1 MISEVTFSKL
11 YTSFWNSLLI
21 NSKNYVR
28 LVNGALIEDIHK
40 PITSYSSQYNA
51 YINILSFEL
60 YEKSLDKGS
69 LVFSKQEIDL
79 ACKYSF
85 DKVNSFTSFYKSV
98 QIPPYKEIK
107 NEVDFI
113 LKSLTV
119 QYQNKSPIIRQPL
132 DGIGM
137 LNHSEID
144 LMYSST
150 LVEVKSGD
158 RKFKTLDFRQVIT
171 YLTQNHYS
179 SNPVAIDRIELF
191 NPRMGILFNTDIDSM
206 IYELTVLTPNEVYEE
221 VKNYL
226 CEHNLL
232 ANDIIK

>member
-40 PITSYSSQYNA
+40 PISSYSSQYNA

-60 YEKSLDKGS
+60 YEQSLDKGS
-69 LVFSKQEIDL
+69 LVFTQEEIES
-79 ACKYSF
+79 ACKFSF
-85 DKVNSFTSFYKSV
+85 DKVSSFTSFYKNAQV
-98 QIPPYKEIK
+98 PPYSEIK
-107 NEVDFI
+107 SEVSFI
-113 LKSLTV
+113 LESLTS
-119 QYQNKSPIIRQPL
+119 QYQNKAPIIRTPL
-132 DGIGM
+132 EGIGI
-137 LNHSEID
+137 LNPSEVD

-150 LVEVKSGD
+150 LVEIKSGD

-179 SNPVAIDRIELF
+179 SSPVTIDRIELF
-191 NPRMGILFNTDIDSM
+191 NPRMGILFNTDIESM
-206 IYELTVLTPNEVYEE
+206 IYELTALTPNEVYEE

-232 ANDIIK
+232 VNDIIK

>member
-40 PITSYSSQYNA
+40 PISSYSSQYNA

-60 YEKSLDKGS
+60 YEQSLDKGS
-69 LVFSKQEIDL
+69 LEFTQKEIDL
-79 ACKYSF
+79 ACKYSL
-85 DKVNSFTSFYKSV
+85 DKVSSFTSFYKSV
-98 QIPPYKEIK
+98 QIPPYSEIK
-107 NEVDFI
+107 NEVKFI
-113 LKSLTV
+113 LKSLTT
-119 QYQNKSPIIRQPL
+119 QYQNNSPIIRKPL
-132 DGIGM
+132 DGIGI

-150 LVEVKSGD
+150 LVEIKSGD
-158 RKFKTLDFRQVIT
+158 RKFKALDFRQVIT

-179 SNPVAIDRIELF
+179 SNPVPIERIELF
-191 NPRMGILFNTDIDSM
+191 NPRMGILFNTDIESM
-206 IYELTVLTPNEVYEE
+206 IYELTVLSPNEVYED

-232 ANDIIK
+232 VNDVIK

>member
-1 MISEVTFSKL
+1 MISEVTFAKL

-40 PITSYSSQYNA
+40 PISSYSSQYNA

-60 YEKSLDKGS
+60 YELSLDKGNMLFTQS
-69 LVFSKQEIDL
+69 EIES

-85 DKVNSFTSFYKSV
+85 DKVSSFTSFYKSV
-98 QIPPYKEIK
+98 QMPNFSEIK
-107 NEVDFI
+107 NEVNFI
-113 LKSLTV
+113 LKSLTE
-119 QYQNKSPIIRQPL
+119 QYKNKSPIIRKPL
-132 DGIGM
+132 DGIGI
-137 LNHSEID
+137 LNLSEID
-144 LMYSST
+144 LMYAST
-150 LVEVKSGD
+150 LVEIKSGD
-158 RKFKTLDFRQVIT
+158 RKFKSLDFRQVII

-179 SNPVAIDRIELF
+179 SMPVSIDRVELF
-191 NPRMGILFNTDIDSM
+191 NPRMGILFNTDIESM
-206 IYELTVLTPNEVYEE
+206 IYELTVLSPNEVYEE

-232 ANDIIK
+232 VNDIIK

>member
-40 PITSYSSQYNA
+40 PILSYSSKYNA

-60 YEKSLDKGS
+60 YEKSLDKGN
-69 LVFSKQEIDL
+69 LVFTQEEIDS

-85 DKVNSFTSFYKSV
+85 DKVSSFTSFYKNAQV
-98 QIPPYKEIK
+98 PPYSEIK
-107 NEVDFI
+107 SEVNFI
-113 LKSLTV
+113 LESLTA
-119 QYQNKSPIIRQPL
+119 QYKHKSPIIRKPL
-132 DGIGM
+132 EGLGI
-137 LNHSEID
+137 LNHSEVD

-150 LVEVKSGD
+150 LVEIKSGD

-171 YLTQNHYS
+171 YLTQNYYS
-179 SNPVAIDRIELF
+179 LNSVAIDRIELF
-191 NPRMGILFNTDIDSM
+191 NPRMGILFNTDIETM
-206 IYELTVLTPNEVYEE
+206 IYELTVLTPIEVYEE

-226 CEHNLL
+226 CEHPLS
-232 ANDIIK
+232 ANDVVR